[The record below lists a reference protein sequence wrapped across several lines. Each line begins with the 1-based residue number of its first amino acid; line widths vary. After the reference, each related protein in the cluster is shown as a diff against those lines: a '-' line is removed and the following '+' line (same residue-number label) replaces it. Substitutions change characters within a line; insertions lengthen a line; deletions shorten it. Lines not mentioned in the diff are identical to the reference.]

1 MLGRNEVSD
10 DGSLMSVYSLGVLRM
25 ADQVDNQENMMA
37 LFLRFSTDLN
47 VKWQKINIQSKTI
60 PTHYIKSFEEEAII
74 FVTLR

>member
-1 MLGRNEVSD
+1 
-10 DGSLMSVYSLGVLRM
+10 
-25 ADQVDNQENMMA
+25 MMA